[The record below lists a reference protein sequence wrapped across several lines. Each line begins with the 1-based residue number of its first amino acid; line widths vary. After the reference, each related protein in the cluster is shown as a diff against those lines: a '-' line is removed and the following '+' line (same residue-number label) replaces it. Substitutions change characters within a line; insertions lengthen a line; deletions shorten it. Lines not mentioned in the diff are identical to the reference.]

1 MVAGRVVAGK
11 PLPHSGGV
19 LHGHPCTCVSID
31 PQRIPPTRRAVW
43 KWRETGGA
51 DLEDYSSA
59 SSPLSAQDPHPPER
73 TSHPPTPPP
82 RVPSAGAPRLR
93 CAPRQSPAP
102 LYAPSSFTPVA
113 GSAGT
118 WGRGEWGRGA
128 GQAGGGRGWVLVSG
142 IRSPF
147 LALGA
152 RSCVGLSSSLSW
164 QRRGDYRSR
173 PGTLPS
179 RALGTRVSSSLFP
192 GKGRPGW
199 ASRELPRGF
208 SLLSYRPPLG
218 LPGFS
223 PAAEVEEIPDG
234 SRRPW
239 SPEHGLWEARPTT
252 LQRAEVEAVPAPHQA
267 RAPAPRIS
275 GSRGASP
282 APGSGGARRRE
293 DPEAS
298 SAWACLGL
306 FTAGLLLS
314 VAAQS
319 RGFRDF
325 AGALL
330 PSPGEEGAGSPQDQL
345 AASKAE
351 RRSRVTPRRLSK
363 PGPLLPPMLESQ
375 AAWVW
380 HLAIRSLVSVR

>member
-1 MVAGRVVAGK
+1 M
-11 PLPHSGGV
+11 
-19 LHGHPCTCVSID
+19 
-31 PQRIPPTRRAVW
+31 
-43 KWRETGGA
+43 
-51 DLEDYSSA
+51 
-59 SSPLSAQDPHPPER
+59 
-73 TSHPPTPPP
+73 
-82 RVPSAGAPRLR
+82 
-93 CAPRQSPAP
+93 
-102 LYAPSSFTPVA
+102 
-113 GSAGT
+113 
-118 WGRGEWGRGA
+118 
-128 GQAGGGRGWVLVSG
+128 
-142 IRSPF
+142 
-147 LALGA
+147 
-152 RSCVGLSSSLSW
+152 SL
-164 QRRGDYRSR
+164 
-173 PGTLPS
+173 
-179 RALGTRVSSSLFP
+179 
-192 GKGRPGW
+192 
-199 ASRELPRGF
+199 RGF
-208 SLLSYRPPLG
+208 PSDEAISALQQPSGPPLG

-239 SPEHGLWEARPTT
+239 SPGHGLWEARPTT

-306 FTAGLLLS
+306 FRAGLLLS

-351 RRSRVTPRRLSK
+351 RRSRVTPRRLST
-363 PGPLLPPMLESQ
+363 PGPLLPPMLESR

-380 HLAIRSLVSVR
+380 HLAIRSLVSEWCWARS